1 MDKMNKFM
9 QRAVK
14 LAVENVQNGGSPFG
28 AVLVKNNEI
37 LAEGVNELHLH
48 HDVSGH
54 AELLAIRR
62 AQQKLE
68 TNDLSDSVMYASGEP
83 CPMCLSAMYYAGLTE
98 AYFCQSRE
106 EAKEAGLGGEVDLY
120 DEIAKANSERILSMQ
135 QMALEKGQLNPTHL
149 FQEQQKIKKAAF
161 KKE

>member
-1 MDKMNKFM
+1 MNEFMD
-9 QRAVK
+9 RAVK

-37 LAEGVNELHLH
+37 LAEGVNELHVY

-62 AQQKLE
+62 GQKKLQ
-68 TNDLSDSVMYASGEP
+68 TNDLSDCVMYASGEP

-120 DEIAKANSERILSMQ
+120 AEIAKPNSDRVLSMQ
-135 QMALEKGQLNPTHL
+135 QMTLEKDQLNPTLL
-149 FQEQQKIKKAAF
+149 FQEQQKIKKTVF
-161 KKE
+161 KKEE